1 MPLWLSR
8 APLPNHFISAGHTD
22 APSLRVCLCLEEDW
36 CKELCYLLLWGWG
49 CPRGGCACSTQ
60 LCCYIGLSCDI
71 LLVRVYACVFLF
83 CGELKPLVPFPHSS
97 SRNNGYAI
105 STPTS
110 ENYRGD
116 GIGKKKH
123 SVESI
128 IARMMQQASFPSS
141 SCSVQG
147 TRLWNGVCA
156 H

>member
-1 MPLWLSR
+1 M
-8 APLPNHFISAGHTD
+8 H
-22 APSLRVCLCLEEDW
+22 VCVSV
-36 CKELCYLLLWGWG
+36 LWGTKAFSAL
-49 CPRGGCACSTQ
+49 PS
-60 LCCYIGLSCDI
+60 
-71 LLVRVYACVFLF
+71 F
-83 CGELKPLVPFPHSS
+83 S

-128 IARMMQQASFPSS
+128 IARVMQHASLPSS